1 MFLFAVL
8 CIYNIFYQI
17 TDKIAP
23 SDTGRRRVRF
33 FLIVCHDGRS
43 QKSVNEFNE
52 LFSVSEA
59 LSLGQINIGIRAA
72 VNVVKRAVLK
82 EA

>member
-23 SDTGRRRVRF
+23 SDTVAGGYVF
-33 FLIVCHDGRS
+33 FLLSVTTGDH
-43 QKSVNEFNE
+43 KSPSMSSTS
-52 LFSVSEA
+52 FSLSAKLSA
-59 LSLGQINIGIRAA
+59 LDR
-72 VNVVKRAVLK
+72 
-82 EA
+82 